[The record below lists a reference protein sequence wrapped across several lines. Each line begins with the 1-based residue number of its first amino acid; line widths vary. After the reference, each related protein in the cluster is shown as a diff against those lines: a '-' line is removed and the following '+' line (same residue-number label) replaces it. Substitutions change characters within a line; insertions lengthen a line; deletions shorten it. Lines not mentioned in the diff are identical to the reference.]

1 MLFRLSAPSRS
12 KKRRPAKNLKK
23 HHRVASKSRFSVCVY
38 ASKISRTSLRTRFSS
53 ESRYKKLSQRP
64 RTATSG
70 LLGACWTQL
79 GHSWAPQEAS
89 RDSLGA
95 LLGAL
100 GRLLGRSW
108 GALGRSWAL
117 LGSSG
122 ASTFSRNSLKSAKKR
137 EIVCLLGSSAALWSP
152 LSDLSSILDPPGI
165 DFGPPESDLEA
176 LHRQTPLPDSAKSC
190 QNPGENHRR
199 HSHELKRTNSF

>member
-1 MLFRLSAPSRS
+1 MLFRLSAPTRS
-12 KKRRPAKNLKK
+12 KKTKNFKK

-117 LGSSG
+117 LGGLLGPLGSPESQ
-122 ASTFSRNSLKSAKKR
+122 KSARSGTKLYNITAAEAVDR
-137 EIVCLLGSSAALWSP
+137 E
-152 LSDLSSILDPPGI
+152 
-165 DFGPPESDLEA
+165 
-176 LHRQTPLPDSAKSC
+176 
-190 QNPGENHRR
+190 
-199 HSHELKRTNSF
+199 